1 MTTRY
6 YARSRY
12 ALDEEA
18 GAEQL
23 RKMLDDDDLDL
34 GDLIAAC
41 IEHGP
46 ESKQQEVYDAVRSL
60 SEDNRGPRSWARDR
74 LERRSLSRDMRDRR
88 ARDRRMGRDLD
99 EPYADRF
106 SGRGREEPI
115 ENFRRSE
122 ADKEIREAG
131 GQDRCRMGADGFAM
145 DGVLRYI
152 QGG

>member
-34 GDLIAAC
+34 GDLIAAA
-41 IEHGP
+41 IEHCP
-46 ESKQQEVYDAVRSL
+46 ESKEMEVYDAVRSL
-60 SEDNRGPRSWARDR
+60 SEDARGPRSWARDR
-74 LERRSLSRDMRDRR
+74 LERRSLSRDMRERR
-88 ARDRRMGRDLD
+88 ARDKRLGRDL
-99 EPYADRF
+99 EADQFTDGGYYSR
-106 SGRGREEPI
+106 PI
-115 ENFRRSE
+115 ENFGRSE
-122 ADKEIREAG
+122 ADKQIREAA
-131 GQDRCRMGADGFAM
+131 GQDRRRMGSDMAM
-145 DGVLRYI
+145 DGLHVLRYI